1 MAVAE
6 WEATEMESPAMKT
19 LIATALFT
27 LSIATAASTT
37 AMAGDWTNS
46 GMYNGYGASNMNSA
60 SSYSMRDSNG
70 NLTMVNGQ
78 VTSAQYSQ
86 NSGAQSAYAGGVGMG
101 GAETQ
106 TQATAI
112 GNSLNVTVIG
122 MHNTTIIDSSQIN
135 TGNQTATA
143 TVNSH

>member
-6 WEATEMESPAMKT
+6 WGPTEMESPAMIK
-19 LIATALFT
+19 ITALVVFALT
-27 LSIATAASTT
+27 AATAASTT

-46 GMYNGYGASNMNSA
+46 GMYNGYGATSQNSA
-60 SSYSMRDSNG
+60 SAYSMRDPNG

-86 NSGAQSAYAGGVGMG
+86 NSGAQSAYSGGVGMG

-106 TQATAI
+106 GQATAI

-143 TVNSH
+143 SINSH

>member
-46 GMYNGYGASNMNSA
+46 GMYNGYGASSMNSA
-60 SSYSMRDSNG
+60 SAYSMRDANG
-70 NLTMVNGQ
+70 NLTMVNG
-78 VTSAQYSQ
+78 VPTSAQYSASSQ
-86 NSGAQSAYAGGVGMG
+86 SGYAGGVGTA
-101 GAETQ
+101 GADTQ
-106 TQATAI
+106 SQATAI

-122 MHNTTIIDSSQIN
+122 THNTTIIDSSQIN
-135 TGNQTATA
+135 TGNQTATS
-143 TVNSH
+143 TISH

>member
-6 WEATEMESPAMKT
+6 WGPTKLESPAMKT

-27 LSIATAASTT
+27 LTVATAAQ
-37 AMAGDWTNS
+37 AGDWTNS
-46 GMYNGYGASNMNSA
+46 GMYNGYGASNMNSQSA
-60 SSYSMRDSNG
+60 YSMRDPNG
-70 NLTMVNGQ
+70 NLTMVDGR

-101 GAETQ
+101 GAENVG
-106 TQATAI
+106 QATAI

-143 TVNSH
+143 NINAH

>member
-6 WEATEMESPAMKT
+6 WGATKLESPTMKA

-27 LSIATAASTT
+27 LTVATAAQ
-37 AMAGDWTNS
+37 AGDWTNS
-46 GMYNGYGASNMNSA
+46 GMYNGYGASNMNSGSA
-60 SSYSMRDSNG
+60 YSLRDPNG

-101 GAETQ
+101 GAENVG
-106 TQATAI
+106 QATAI

-122 MHNTTIIDSSQIN
+122 MHNTTIIDSTQIN

-143 TVNSH
+143 TLNSH

>member
-1 MAVAE
+1 
-6 WEATEMESPAMKT
+6 MKT
-19 LIATALFT
+19 ITALVVIALAT
-27 LSIATAASTT
+27 ATAAR
-37 AMAGDWTNS
+37 AGDWTNS

-60 SSYSMRDSNG
+60 AAYSLRDPNG

-78 VTSAQYSQ
+78 VTSAQYSA
-86 NSGAQSAYAGGVGMG
+86 NSGAQSAYAGGVGTG

-106 TQATAI
+106 GQATAI

-143 TVNSH
+143 TINSH